1 MTVSH
6 QLQFFLVKMLR
17 EGEKLLLTVFYKSPN
32 VVIDGTLDIIQEYT
46 RSVKSQTNCKHIL
59 YGNIKKKYD

>member
-1 MTVSH
+1 
-6 QLQFFLVKMLR
+6 MLR